1 MITGMRAIW
10 GDEKTQ
16 EWLEGVQANEPVVFE
31 SNTPIVAAVGAG
43 EVDAGFVNHYY
54 LYRFLSEEG
63 QDFGA
68 RNNFLPGGGPGSLI
82 MVSGAGILKS
92 AANLENAQ
100 TFLDFLL
107 SVPTQQYFAAQ
118 TFEYPLVDGVA
129 TVAGLPPLAE
139 LDEQAVDIN
148 LSQLSDL
155 AGTQDMLLDLGIV
168 D

>member
-1 MITGMRAIW
+1 
-10 GDEKTQ
+10 
-16 EWLEGVQANEPVVFE
+16 
-31 SNTPIVAAVGAG
+31 
-43 EVDAGFVNHYY
+43 
-54 LYRFLSEEG
+54 
-63 QDFGA
+63 
-68 RNNFLPGGGPGSLI
+68 